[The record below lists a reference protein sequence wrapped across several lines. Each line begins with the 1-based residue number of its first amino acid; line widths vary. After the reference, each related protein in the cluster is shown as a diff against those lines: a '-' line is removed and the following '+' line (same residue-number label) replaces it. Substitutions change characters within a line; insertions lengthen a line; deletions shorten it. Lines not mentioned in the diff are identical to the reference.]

1 MNNPLGAHVDVP
13 VERHGA
19 REIYRMQSVD
29 SSFHFSTE
37 DIAMV
42 VGICNEPPVQR
53 FLFRD
58 RLGGRRYDERD
69 ARDFEDWARNGGVS
83 GRHRVFLLR
92 DPRGH
97 IGACVEVR
105 GLDESGDTLVGY
117 WAGAHHRGVV
127 TNAVECLA
135 RLAKEAGYPKLVA
148 VVEPENV
155 RSTGV
160 LERAGFSLVGSEE
173 RPITFFDKPVGK
185 TIQFLRYER
194 AL

>member
-1 MNNPLGAHVDVP
+1 MNDPFGRHVDVP
-13 VERHGA
+13 VERHGS
-19 REIYRMQSVD
+19 RESYRLQSVD
-29 SSFHFSTE
+29 AESLFSSE
-37 DIAMV
+37 DIAAV
-42 VGICNEPPVQR
+42 VGICNEPLVQR

-58 RLGGRRYDERD
+58 RLGGRRYEEQD
-69 ARDFEDWARNGGVS
+69 AQDFEDWARNGWVS
-83 GRHRVFLLR
+83 CKHMVFLLR
-92 DPRGH
+92 DPQGH

-105 GLDESGDTLVGY
+105 GMDESGDALIGY
-117 WAGAHHRGVV
+117 WAGVHHRGVV

-148 VVEPENV
+148 VVDPENE

-173 RPITFFDKPVGK
+173 RPVTFFDRPVG
-185 TIQFLRYER
+185 TSVRFLRYER